1 MSEGNI
7 TKVLVPNKE
16 WLIKAKDSKIGSI
29 SKNKKGY
36 IFYSHGKTMK
46 FNSLSEITTKFGIT
60 SFDTTQYTKNY
71 DFIGNMSI
79 YGYPCN
85 TNPHDPMYS
94 VKERIPVFTKVP
106 KSKSCYCAGYYIIN
120 FKNTWIKSFCPKLIT
135 LRRHSYQGPFK
146 TENEMDSAFIT
157 ATETKL

>member
-1 MSEGNI
+1 MSESNS

-29 SKNKKGY
+29 SKNKKEY
-36 IFYSHGKTMK
+36 IFYRHGQAMK

-60 SFDTTQYTKNY
+60 SFDTTQYKKNY
-71 DFIGNMSI
+71 DFTGTMSV
-79 YGYPCN
+79 YGYPCS
-85 TNPHDPMYS
+85 TKPYDPMYS
-94 VKERIPVFTKVP
+94 IKDRIPVFTKVP

-135 LRRHSYQGPFK
+135 LRRYPHQGPFK
-146 TENEMDSAFIT
+146 TEIDMDSAYNIV
-157 ATETKL
+157 TEPA